1 MKYIEFTNE
10 EKVEM
15 FDEIAKKFY
24 NHNFGTFSKSEMEL
38 MMFNF
43 YIKKIV
49 STNVES
55 DNTLNYNYSSDYYIS
70 KDLGITQQKVNNLK
84 IKNQLVNPIEF
95 DWKKSFLKLVGNA
108 RFDNKSGKVLINIPD
123 PNLYIEIKHYL
134 ENHGG
139 YIETQLNRNLLKIRV
154 EYFIQLL
161 VEIEP
166 EKERN
171 IIIKEIKKYIKK
183 ENKDERKFL
192 ENNVGTSL
200 LDLAV
205 NTTDIISS
213 VLSLV
218 ATYNTNSL

>member
-1 MKYIEFTNE
+1 MKYIEFTNK

-24 NHNFGTFSKSEMEL
+24 NHNFGAFSKSEMEL

-134 ENHGG
+134 ENYGG

-183 ENKDERKFL
+183 ENKDENIFSEDNIAK
-192 ENNVGTSL
+192 SL
-200 LDLAV
+200 LDLTV
-205 NTTDIISS
+205 NGANILNIILGIMQS
-213 VLSLV
+213 
-218 ATYNTNSL
+218 

>member
-1 MKYIEFTNE
+1 MKYIEFTNK

-55 DNTLNYNYSSDYYIS
+55 DNTLNYNRSSDYYIS

-134 ENHGG
+134 ENYGG

-205 NTTDIISS
+205 NTTDIINS

>member
-1 MKYIEFTNE
+1 MKYIEFTNK

-49 STNVES
+49 LTNVGS
-55 DNTLNYNYSSDYYIS
+55 DNTLNYNHSSDYYIS

-183 ENKDERKFL
+183 ENKDENIFSKD
-192 ENNVGTSL
+192 NIAKSL
-200 LDLAV
+200 LDLTV
-205 NTTDIISS
+205 NGANIFNIILGIMQS
-213 VLSLV
+213 
-218 ATYNTNSL
+218 YNCIK

>member
-183 ENKDERKFL
+183 ENKDENIFSKD
-192 ENNVGTSL
+192 NIAKSL
-200 LDLAV
+200 LDLTV
-205 NTTDIISS
+205 NGANILNII
-213 VLSLV
+213 LGLC
-218 ATYNTNSL
+218 NL

>member
-1 MKYIEFTNE
+1 MKYIEFTNK

-15 FDEIAKKFY
+15 FDEIADKFY

-38 MMFNF
+38 LMFNF
-43 YIKKIV
+43 YIKKLV
-49 STNVES
+49 DMNVQN
-55 DNTLNYNYSSDYYIS
+55 DNTLNYNASCDYYIS
-70 KDLGITQQKVNNLK
+70 KELGITQQKVNNLK
-84 IKNQLVNPIEF
+84 VKNQLVNPIDF
-95 DWKKSFLKLVGNA
+95 DWKKSFLGMIQNA
-108 RFDNKSGKVLINIPD
+108 RIDDKTRKVFINIPD

-134 ENHGG
+134 EEKGG
-139 YIETQLNRNLLKIRV
+139 YIDTQLNKGLLKIRA

-166 EKERN
+166 EINRKT
-171 IIIKEIKKYIKK
+171 IIKEIKKKIRE
-183 ENKDERKFL
+183 ENKDERKLL

>member
-1 MKYIEFTNE
+1 MKYIEFTNK

-84 IKNQLVNPIEF
+84 NKNQLVNPIEF

-134 ENHGG
+134 ENYGG

-183 ENKDERKFL
+183 ENKDENIFSKD
-192 ENNVGTSL
+192 NIAKSL
-200 LDLAV
+200 LDLTV
-205 NTTDIISS
+205 NGANIFNIILGIMQS
-213 VLSLV
+213 
-218 ATYNTNSL
+218 YNCIK

>member
-1 MKYIEFTNE
+1 MKYIEFTNK

-49 STNVES
+49 SNNVES

-183 ENKDERKFL
+183 ENKDENIFSKD
-192 ENNVGTSL
+192 NIAKSL
-200 LDLAV
+200 LDLTV
-205 NTTDIISS
+205 NGANILNIILGIMQS
-213 VLSLV
+213 
-218 ATYNTNSL
+218 Y

>member
-1 MKYIEFTNE
+1 MKYIEFTNK

-183 ENKDERKFL
+183 ENKDENIFSKD
-192 ENNVGTSL
+192 NIAKSL
-200 LDLAV
+200 LDLTV
-205 NTTDIISS
+205 NGANILNII
-213 VLSLV
+213 LGLC
-218 ATYNTNSL
+218 NL

>member
-1 MKYIEFTNE
+1 MKYIEFTNK

-49 STNVES
+49 STNVEN

-134 ENHGG
+134 EEKGG
-139 YIETQLNRNLLKIRV
+139 YIDTQLNKGLLKIRA

-166 EKERN
+166 GNNRKT
-171 IIIKEIKKYIKK
+171 IIKEIKKKIRE

-205 NTTDIISS
+205 NTTNIINS

>member
-1 MKYIEFTNE
+1 MKYIEFTNK

-49 STNVES
+49 STNVGS
-55 DNTLNYNYSSDYYIS
+55 DNTLNYNHSSDYYIS

-134 ENHGG
+134 ENYGG

-183 ENKDERKFL
+183 ENKDENIFSKD
-192 ENNVGTSL
+192 NIAKSL
-200 LDLAV
+200 LDLTV
-205 NTTDIISS
+205 NGANIFNIILGIMQS
-213 VLSLV
+213 
-218 ATYNTNSL
+218 YNCIK

>member
-1 MKYIEFTNE
+1 MKYIEFTNK

-134 ENHGG
+134 EEKGG
-139 YIETQLNRNLLKIRV
+139 YIDTQLNKGLLKIRA

-166 EKERN
+166 GKNRKT
-171 IIIKEIKKYIKK
+171 IIKEIKKKIRE
-183 ENKDERKFL
+183 ENKDESKFL

-205 NTTDIISS
+205 NTTDIINS

>member
-1 MKYIEFTNE
+1 MKYIEFTDK

-49 STNVES
+49 STNVGS

-183 ENKDERKFL
+183 ENKDENIFSKD
-192 ENNVGTSL
+192 NIAKSL
-200 LDLAV
+200 LDLTV
-205 NTTDIISS
+205 NSVNILNIILEIMKS
-213 VLSLV
+213 
-218 ATYNTNSL
+218 YNCIK

>member
-1 MKYIEFTNE
+1 MKYIEFTNK

-183 ENKDERKFL
+183 ENKDENIFSKD
-192 ENNVGTSL
+192 NIAKSL
-200 LDLAV
+200 LDLTV
-205 NTTDIISS
+205 NGANILNIILGIMQS
-213 VLSLV
+213 
-218 ATYNTNSL
+218 Y

>member
-1 MKYIEFTNE
+1 MKYIEFTNK

-134 ENHGG
+134 ENYGG

-183 ENKDERKFL
+183 ENKDENIFSKD
-192 ENNVGTSL
+192 NIAKSL
-200 LDLAV
+200 LDLTV
-205 NTTDIISS
+205 NGANIFNIILGIMQS
-213 VLSLV
+213 
-218 ATYNTNSL
+218 YNCIK

>member
-1 MKYIEFTNE
+1 MKYIEFTNK

-49 STNVES
+49 STNVGS
-55 DNTLNYNYSSDYYIS
+55 DNTLNYNHSSDYYIS

-183 ENKDERKFL
+183 ENKDENIFSKD
-192 ENNVGTSL
+192 NIAKSL
-200 LDLAV
+200 LDLTV
-205 NTTDIISS
+205 NGANIFNIILGIMQS
-213 VLSLV
+213 
-218 ATYNTNSL
+218 YNCIK

>member
-1 MKYIEFTNE
+1 MKYIEFTDK

-15 FDEIAKKFY
+15 FDEIADKFY

-38 MMFNF
+38 LMFNF
-43 YIKKIV
+43 YIKKLV
-49 STNVES
+49 DMNVQN
-55 DNTLNYNYSSDYYIS
+55 DNILNYNASCDYYIS
-70 KDLGITQQKVNNLK
+70 KELGITQQKVNNLK
-84 IKNQLVNPIEF
+84 VKNQLVNPIDF
-95 DWKKSFLKLVGNA
+95 DWKKSFLGMIQNA
-108 RFDNKSGKVLINIPD
+108 RIDDKTRKVFINIPD

-134 ENHGG
+134 EEKGG
-139 YIETQLNRNLLKIRV
+139 YIDTQLNKGLLKIRA

-166 EKERN
+166 GKNRKT
-171 IIIKEIKKYIKK
+171 IIKEIKKKIRE

-205 NTTDIISS
+205 NTTDIINS

>member
-1 MKYIEFTNE
+1 MKYIEFTNK

-43 YIKKIV
+43 YIKKLV
-49 STNVES
+49 DMNVQN
-55 DNTLNYNYSSDYYIS
+55 DNTLNYNASCDYYIS
-70 KDLGITQQKVNNLK
+70 KELGITQQKVNNLK
-84 IKNQLVNPIEF
+84 VKNQLVNPIDF
-95 DWKKSFLKLVGNA
+95 DWKKSFLGMIQNA
-108 RFDNKSGKVLINIPD
+108 RIDDKTRKVFINIPD

-134 ENHGG
+134 EEKGG
-139 YIETQLNRNLLKIRV
+139 YIDTQLNKGLLKIRA

-166 EKERN
+166 EINRKT
-171 IIIKEIKKYIKK
+171 IIKEIKKKIRE
-183 ENKDERKFL
+183 ENKDERKLL

-218 ATYNTNSL
+218 ATYNTNRL

>member
-1 MKYIEFTNE
+1 MKYIEFTNK

-49 STNVES
+49 STNVGS
-55 DNTLNYNYSSDYYIS
+55 DNTLNYNHSSDYYIS

-183 ENKDERKFL
+183 ENKDENIFSKD
-192 ENNVGTSL
+192 NIAKSL
-200 LDLAV
+200 LDLTV
-205 NTTDIISS
+205 NGANIFNIILEIMQS
-213 VLSLV
+213 
-218 ATYNTNSL
+218 YNCIK

>member
-1 MKYIEFTNE
+1 MKYIEFTNK

-108 RFDNKSGKVLINIPD
+108 RFDK
-123 PNLYIEIKHYL
+123 
-134 ENHGG
+134 
-139 YIETQLNRNLLKIRV
+139 
-154 EYFIQLL
+154 
-161 VEIEP
+161 
-166 EKERN
+166 
-171 IIIKEIKKYIKK
+171 
-183 ENKDERKFL
+183 
-192 ENNVGTSL
+192 
-200 LDLAV
+200 
-205 NTTDIISS
+205 
-213 VLSLV
+213 
-218 ATYNTNSL
+218 